1 MILKSDI
8 TQENFFFIYILLNIE
23 KKIMSERERKSRIT
37 IIYQ

>member
-8 TQENFFFIYILLNIE
+8 TQDNFFFYILLNIE
-23 KKIMSERERKSRIT
+23 KKIMNERERKSRIT